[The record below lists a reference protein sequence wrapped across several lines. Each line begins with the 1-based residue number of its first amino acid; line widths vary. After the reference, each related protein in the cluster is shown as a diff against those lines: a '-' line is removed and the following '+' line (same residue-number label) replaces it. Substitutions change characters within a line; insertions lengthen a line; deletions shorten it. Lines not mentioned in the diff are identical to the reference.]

1 MQIAAATLA
10 VGWWG
15 FAIVMAAGCGI
26 WAFCGVASLLVDMCL
41 SRRLLTTLQST
52 SGTAA
57 ALSRKRSR
65 RPTASFG
72 QTAAPRTVVASAAG
86 VQRSVAEDAA
96 TAFAGTHT
104 CTASSAGVSEDKG
117 VEKMLLL
124 PDEAADNGGL
134 APAPAPTLGQVGLGC
149 STRAHNSSDS
159 NFAASV
165 L

>member
-1 MQIAAATLA
+1 
-10 VGWWG
+10 
-15 FAIVMAAGCGI
+15 
-26 WAFCGVASLLVDMCL
+26 MCL
-41 SRRLLTTLQST
+41 SRRLLTALQST

-72 QTAAPRTVVASAAG
+72 QTAAPRTIVASAAD

-117 VEKMLLL
+117 VEVLL

-134 APAPAPTLGQVGLGC
+134 APAPAPTLEQVELGC